1 MSPATA
7 TTATTTKERIL
18 DAAEE
23 IMLQKS
29 FHSVGLNEILS
40 AVKVPKGSFYHYFQ
54 SKEQFGVE
62 LLRHYVADASAY
74 KRKALL
80 TTELSEN
87 PAERLAAYFDLNI
100 ANLMGNGCQ
109 CSCLVAKLA
118 SEVATFSDDMRA
130 VLAEGIRE
138 WRGFMEKLVIE
149 GQEKGVFRKELN
161 PQTTAMMMQDL
172 WMGAS
177 QRTQVE
183 KSVAPLRS
191 AALFIRTYLSTV
203 PAA

>member
-1 MSPATA
+1 M
-7 TTATTTKERIL
+7 TTATATTKERIL
-18 DAAEE
+18 EAAEE

-62 LLRHYVADASAY
+62 LLKHYVADASAY
-74 KRKALL
+74 KRRALL
-80 TTELSEN
+80 TAELSAD
-87 PAERLAAYFDLNI
+87 PFERLTTYFDLHI
-100 ANLMGNGCQ
+100 ARLMDGGCQ

-130 VLAEGIRE
+130 VLADGVRE
-138 WRGFMEKLVIE
+138 WHGILEKVILE
-149 GQEKGVFRKELN
+149 GQEKGAIRKEIN
-161 PQTTAMMMQDL
+161 ARATAAMMHDL

-177 QRTQVE
+177 QRMQIE
-183 KSVAPLRS
+183 RSVAPLRS
-191 AALFIRTYLSTV
+191 AVLFIRNYLS
-203 PAA
+203 PS

>member
-1 MSPATA
+1 MSTA
-7 TTATTTKERIL
+7 TLTTKERIL

-62 LLRHYVADASAY
+62 LLKHYVADASAY
-74 KRKALL
+74 KRRALL
-80 TTELSEN
+80 STELVED
-87 PAERLAAYFDLNI
+87 PYERLMTYLDLNI
-100 ANLMGNGCQ
+100 AKLFEKSCK
-109 CSCLVAKLA
+109 CSCLVLKLA

-130 VLAEGIRE
+130 VLAGGMSE
-138 WRGFMEKLVIE
+138 WRGFMEKLLIE
-149 GQEKGVFRKELN
+149 GQQKGVIRSDLDA
-161 PQTTAMMMQDL
+161 TATAAVLQDL

-177 QRTQVE
+177 QSSQV
-183 KSVAPLRS
+183 
-191 AALFIRTYLSTV
+191 
-203 PAA
+203 

>member
-1 MSPATA
+1 MSTA
-7 TTATTTKERIL
+7 VSTPTTKERIL

-62 LLRHYVADASAY
+62 LLKHYVADASAF
-74 KRKALL
+74 KRRALL
-80 TTELSEN
+80 TSELSED
-87 PAERLAAYFDLNI
+87 PFDRLMAYFDLNI

-130 VLAEGIRE
+130 VLAEGVRE
-138 WRGFMEKLVIE
+138 WRGYIEKLLIE
-149 GQEKGVFRKELN
+149 GQEKGVIRKELD
-161 PQTTAMMMQDL
+161 PLATATMIQDL

-177 QRTQVE
+177 QRMQVE
-183 KSVAPLRS
+183 RSVAPLRS
-191 AALFIRTYLSTV
+191 AALFVRKYL
-203 PAA
+203 AHA

>member
-1 MSPATA
+1 MSTA
-7 TTATTTKERIL
+7 TVTTKERIL

-23 IMLQKS
+23 IMLLKS

-62 LLRHYVADASAY
+62 LLKHYVADATAY
-74 KRKALL
+74 KRRALL
-80 TTELSEN
+80 TAELSED
-87 PAERLAAYFDLNI
+87 PFERLMAYFDLHI
-100 ANLMGNGCQ
+100 ARLMDGGCQ

-130 VLAEGIRE
+130 VLADGMRE
-138 WRGFMEKLVIE
+138 WHGILEKVIVE
-149 GQEKGVFRKELN
+149 GQEKGVIRGEIN
-161 PQTTAMMMQDL
+161 ARAAAAMMHDL

-177 QRTQVE
+177 QRMQIE
-183 KSVAPLRS
+183 RSVAPLR
-191 AALFIRTYLSTV
+191 AVVLFVRNYLK
-203 PAA
+203 PD

>member
-1 MSPATA
+1 MSAATA
-7 TTATTTKERIL
+7 ITNMTTKERIL

-62 LLRHYVADASAY
+62 LLKHYVAEASSY
-74 KRKALL
+74 KRRALL

-87 PAERLAAYFDLNI
+87 PFDRLMAYFDLNV
-100 ANLMGNGCQ
+100 AKLMENGCQ

-118 SEVATFSDDMRA
+118 TEVATFSDDMRA
-130 VLAEGIRE
+130 VLAEGARE
-138 WRGFMEKLVIE
+138 WVGYLERVLAE
-149 GQEKGVFRKELN
+149 GQAKAVIRQGIDPKA
-161 PQTTAMMMQDL
+161 TALLIHDL
-172 WMGAS
+172 WMGANL
-177 QRTQVE
+177 RMQVE
-183 KSVAPLRS
+183 RNVAPLRS
-191 AALFIRTYLSTV
+191 VSVFLRQYLPPS
-203 PAA
+203 

>member
-1 MSPATA
+1 MSPVAATP
-7 TTATTTKERIL
+7 TTKERIL

-62 LLRHYVADASAY
+62 LLKHYVADASSY
-74 KRKALL
+74 KRRALL

-87 PAERLAAYFDLNI
+87 PFERLLAYFDLHI
-100 ANLMGNGCQ
+100 AKLMENGCQ
-109 CSCLVAKLA
+109 CSCLIAKLA
-118 SEVATFSDDMRA
+118 TEVATFSDDMRA
-130 VLAEGIRE
+130 VLAEGARE
-138 WRGFMEKLVIE
+138 WTGYLEKVLIE
-149 GQEKGVFRKELN
+149 GQEKGVVRKGLD
-161 PQTTAMMMQDL
+161 PKATALLIHDL

-177 QRTQVE
+177 LRMQVVRN
-183 KSVAPLRS
+183 VAPLRS
-191 AALFIRTYLSTV
+191 VVVFLREYLP
-203 PAA
+203 PA